1 MICSAFMSM
10 LQKERWIFDPKRG
23 LPRDTRDVQQSDR
36 ALRDYLVGKHKVVEI
51 DTEPVAPATT
61 KQSRRK
67 KNKPPALPPIDID
80 DGNEV
85 SAEVED
91 KPAREKRKRHV
102 ADKKKKPAATK
113 EAVLDDVFNNTF
125 EIDSDT
131 DTGSKKR
138 VPPRPPGRKTQ
149 EPQVPLLTPDDINS
163 MLDAKLANMFEMITK
178 NQFQLEKS
186 FSKALEDQR
195 KEFESTLAKQRAS
208 SVGNT
213 DGLNSINRVNFSP
226 VSIPGNVFLIY
237 I

>member
-36 ALRDYLVGKHKVVEI
+36 DLRDYLVGKNKVVEI

-67 KNKPPALPPIDID
+67 KNKPPALPPTDID
-80 DGNEV
+80 DIDEV
-85 SAEVED
+85 PAVVED
-91 KPAREKRKRHV
+91 KPPREKRKRNV
-102 ADKKKKPAATK
+102 QKKPAATK
-113 EAVLDDVFNNTF
+113 EAVLNDVFNNTF

-138 VPPRPPGRKTQ
+138 MQPPRPPGRKTQ
-149 EPQVPLLTPDDINS
+149 EPQVPLVTPDDINS
-163 MLDAKLANMFEMITK
+163 MLDAKLANMFDMITK
-178 NQFQLEKS
+178 NQSQLEKS
-186 FSKALEDQR
+186 FSRALEDQR

-213 DGLNSINRVNFSP
+213 DGLNSFNRVNFSP
-226 VSIPGNVFLIY
+226 VSIPGNVFLFHI
-237 I
+237 

>member
-1 MICSAFMSM
+1 MSM

-36 ALRDYLVGKHKVVEI
+36 DLRDYLVGKHKVVEI
-51 DTEPVAPATT
+51 DNDPVAPAAT
-61 KQSRRK
+61 KQTRRK

-80 DGNEV
+80 DGDEV
-85 SAEVED
+85 PPVVED
-91 KPAREKRKRHV
+91 KPAREKRKRNV
-102 ADKKKKPAATK
+102 ADNKKKPATK
-113 EAVLDDVFNNTF
+113 EAVHYDVFNNTF

-149 EPQVPLLTPDDINS
+149 EPQVPLVTPDDINS
-163 MLDAKLANMFEMITK
+163 MLDAKLANMFDMIAK
-178 NQFQLEKS
+178 NQSQLEKS